1 MKIEELLEQL
11 PEAKFP
17 IHNEKGN
24 LVKYLEISSVEYVE
38 ENGGLLIT
46 FGPMLIA
53 TPVGERII
61 KYYKEYLEEQ
71 RISNGK

>member
-1 MKIEELLEQL
+1 MKIEELLKEL

-38 ENGGLLIT
+38 ENYGLLIT
-46 FGPMLIA
+46 FGPMMVGVS
-53 TPVGERII
+53 TGERIV

-71 RISNGK
+71 KDK